1 MMLPMQPPPLPDR
14 PILVVDDDAKIVRLV
29 RTYLEREG
37 YRVVTAADGPAALA
51 AIEAHEPALV
61 VLDLMLPEL
70 DGRAVIR
77 AVRRDEAVA
86 ATPILVLSARGTTLD
101 RIAGLEDGADDYLPK
116 PFSPAE
122 LVVRVKAILRRA
134 TPAAM
139 ARDASQAGEDAAT
152 TAPGGVI
159 HHNDLVLDPARHDV
173 TVDGSRVQLTHVE
186 FRLLQ
191 TLLEAD
197 GRVLS
202 RDQLLDA
209 VWGAD
214 EAEVLDRTI
223 DVHIRR
229 LRDKLGDDPDAP
241 RYVATVRG
249 AGYRSAPSNGVAPV
263 GSGEPE
269 RASS

>member
-1 MMLPMQPPPLPDR
+1 MPSFSSDTLIPTA

-29 RTYLEREG
+29 RTYLERDG
-37 YRVVTAADGPAALA
+37 FSVVTAADGPAALD
-51 AIEAHEPALV
+51 AIERHTPALV

-77 AVRRDEAVA
+77 AVRRDDEAGR
-86 ATPILVLSARGTTLD
+86 TPILVLSARSSTID

-122 LVVRVKAILRRA
+122 LVLRVKSILRRSA
-134 TPAAM
+134 STP
-139 ARDASQAGEDAAT
+139 RQAVDRSE
-152 TAPGGVI
+152 PVI
-159 HHNDLVLDPARHDV
+159 RHADLTIDPARHEVRRGDV
-173 TVDGSRVQLTHVE
+173 AIDLTRVE

-191 TLLEAD
+191 AILAAD

-209 VWGAD
+209 VYGHEA
-214 EAEVLDRTI
+214 AEVLDRTI

-229 LRDKLGDDPDAP
+229 LRDKLDDDPDAP
-241 RYVATVRG
+241 RYVQTVRG
-249 AGYRSAPSNGVAPV
+249 VGYRAA
-263 GSGEPE
+263 
-269 RASS
+269 RM

>member
-1 MMLPMQPPPLPDR
+1 MIMLAMDRPPLPDR

-37 YRVVTAADGPAALA
+37 YRVVTAGDGPAALA
-51 AIEAHEPALV
+51 AIETHEPALV

-77 AVRRDEAVA
+77 AVRGDEEAGR
-86 ATPILVLSARGTTLD
+86 TPILILSARGTTID

-122 LVVRVKAILRRA
+122 LVVRVKAILRRSSAPPRESVAAGAPTPLGRA
-134 TPAAM
+134 T
-139 ARDASQAGEDAAT
+139 
-152 TAPGGVI
+152 GGPIVL
-159 HHNDLVLDPARHDV
+159 NDLVLDPDRHEV
-173 TVDGSRVQLTHVE
+173 TIAGAPAQLNNVE

-209 VWGAD
+209 VWGSD
-214 EAEVLDRTI
+214 QAEVLDRTVG
-223 DVHIRR
+223 VHVPR
-229 LRDKLGDDPDAP
+229 LRDKF
-241 RYVATVRG
+241 
-249 AGYRSAPSNGVAPV
+249 
-263 GSGEPE
+263 
-269 RASS
+269 

>member
-1 MMLPMQPPPLPDR
+1 MPLTMTTQPGAAVLPDR

-29 RTYLEREG
+29 RTYLERDG
-37 YRVVTAADGPAALA
+37 FRVVTAADGPAALE
-51 AIEAHEPALV
+51 AIETHQPALV

-77 AVRRDEAVA
+77 AVRRDEDA
-86 ATPILVLSARGTTLD
+86 AHTPILVLSARGTTLD

-134 TPAAM
+134 AGPAIE
-139 ARDASQAGEDAAT
+139 RPAT
-152 TAPGGVI
+152 AIPGDRVAVPI
-159 HHNDLVLDPARHDV
+159 RHNGLVLDPARHEV
-173 TVDGSRVQLTHVE
+173 SVDGAPIQLTHVE
-186 FRLLQ
+186 LRLLQ

-197 GRVLS
+197 GRVLT

-209 VWGAD
+209 VWGEDQAD
-214 EAEVLDRTI
+214 VLDRTI

-241 RYVATVRG
+241 RWVATVRG
-249 AGYRSAPSNGVAPV
+249 TGYRSAPGRS
-263 GSGEPE
+263 
-269 RASS
+269 

>member
-1 MMLPMQPPPLPDR
+1 MMPLTMTTRADSAALPDR

-37 YRVVTAADGPAALA
+37 FRVVTAGDGPAALE
-51 AIEAHEPALV
+51 AIETHEPALV

-77 AVRRDEAVA
+77 AVRRDEEAGR
-86 ATPILVLSARGTTLD
+86 TPIIVLSARGTTLD

-122 LVVRVKAILRRA
+122 LVVRVKAILRRSA
-134 TPAAM
+134 DVAAQPA
-139 ARDASQAGEDAAT
+139 
-152 TAPGGVI
+152 TAPSTTSASTAAPRPGAVAI
-159 HHNDLVLDPARHDV
+159 HHNGLVLDPARHEV
-173 TVDGSRVQLTHVE
+173 TIDGAPVQLTHVE
-186 FRLLQ
+186 LRLLQ

-197 GRVLS
+197 GRVLT

-209 VWGAD
+209 VWGEDQAD
-214 EAEVLDRTI
+214 VLDRTI

-241 RYVATVRG
+241 RWVATVRG
-249 AGYRSAPSNGVAPV
+249 TGYRSAPSRG
-263 GSGEPE
+263 
-269 RASS
+269 